1 MKDIEFTVKEIKKIA
16 PKIFSLTLFS
26 EEKLPPMHCGQFL
39 HMEVKDDALPLRR
52 PFCLYKFDERSVT
65 LIIAVVGKGTEKI
78 CSMQAGEKV
87 RAIVPIGNGFTPAPE
102 HKKIALIGGGV
113 GCAPL
118 FTLKQCYPDREYR
131 AYLGFSSKENV
142 VLYDDFK
149 KEYDVVLSTD
159 DGSAGEK
166 GYVTDAFKRRLS
178 EFMPDIILTCGP
190 VNMLKSV
197 ARVSKE
203 ISVPAYMSGENRM
216 ACGVGACLVCTCA
229 VKQKDG
235 SVRNM
240 RSCVDGPVFDL
251 NDLEL

>member
-1 MKDIEFTVKEIKKIA
+1 MKDIEFTVKEIKEIA
-16 PKIFSLTLFS
+16 SGIFSITLFS
-26 EEKLPPMHCGQFL
+26 DEELPPMRCGQFL

-52 PFCLYKFDERSVT
+52 PFCLYKFDEHSVT
-65 LIIAVVGKGTEKI
+65 LIVAVVGKGTKKI
-78 CSMQAGEKV
+78 CAMKSGEKV
-87 RAIVPIGNGFTPAPE
+87 RAIIPIGNGFMPAPE

-118 FTLKQCYPDREYR
+118 FALKQCYPDKEYK
-131 AYLGFSSKENV
+131 AFLGFSSKDNI
-142 VLYDDFK
+142 VLYEDFK

-166 GYVTDAFKRRLS
+166 GYVTDAFKRHLS
-178 EFMPDIILTCGP
+178 EFMPDIILTCGSE
-190 VNMLKSV
+190 NMLKAV
-197 ARVSKE
+197 AKVSKE
-203 ISVPAYMSGENRM
+203 LSVPAYMSGENRM

-240 RSCVDGPVFDL
+240 RACVDGPVF
-251 NDLEL
+251 NIADLEL